1 MALETATYINGLV
14 DTNPVAGDPKS
25 QGDDHIRLI
34 KSTILD
40 TFPNIT
46 GAVSPTHT
54 ELNYV
59 DGVTSAIQTQ
69 LDAKAPLNSPAMTG
83 TPTAPTADP
92 GTSGTQIATL
102 DFVIAAS
109 TAASLPGQTGKDDYV
124 MATDGSTADWT
135 NTINTSVVTPVVG
148 TAFATTTGTQT
159 LTNKTITDPNFADST
174 DDTKQITMNLTGI
187 ATATQRVMT
196 IPDEDMT
203 LFTPYARLLSTVT
216 ASASAT
222 VDIEHAFDSTY
233 DLYIIEMY
241 NIVTETNSQ
250 SLLMRFKKGGSYL
263 ATSVYAQR
271 NSSDIAATGQTAITI
286 LSNTSNTGTQE
297 LYCQATIVRPFQTT
311 AASLV
316 TFNGG
321 NTFNNVRLSSMG
333 SCTTTG
339 AIQGV
344 RLLSSSGNITSGTF
358 KLYGI
363 RKT

>member
-203 LFTPYARLLSTVT
+203 LFTPYARLLATAT

-222 VDIEHAFDSTY
+222 VDIEHAFDNTY
-233 DLYIIEMY
+233 DLYFIEIY
-241 NIVTETNSQ
+241 DLLTSTNSQ

-263 ATSVYAQR
+263 SGAVYTHHLGSGTIQ
-271 NSSDIAATGQTAITI
+271 TGQTAISIIT
-286 LSNTSNTGTQE
+286 NTSNTDTQE
-297 LYCQATIVRPFQTT
+297 FYCKATIVRPFQTT
-311 AASLV
+311 RSSLV
-316 TFNGG
+316 TFHGAH
-321 NTFNNVRLSSMG
+321 TASNVTTSLMG

-344 RLLSSSGNITSGTF
+344 RFLLSSGTITTATF
-358 KLYGI
+358 KLFGI